1 MKARRKLKFLLFSE
15 TRIQNESVLLC
26 PLPVI
31 HSMNKGYQES
41 KEEVKNVL
49 CLYCT
54 VRMCEVSYKG
64 KNVAVLCPMSLMVQG
79 VGMKTN
85 LSASNI
91 TGFCIIHREIYCWY
105 DRCSYVG

>member
-1 MKARRKLKFLLFSE
+1 MLF
-15 TRIQNESVLLC
+15 
-26 PLPVI
+26 PVI
-31 HSMNKGYQES
+31 FRMSEGDQES

-85 LSASNI
+85 LSANKCNEVLYYPQRNLLLVRSLQLCRMI
-91 TGFCIIHREIYCWY
+91 VCLSVWWTAMLLLE
-105 DRCSYVG
+105 